1 MTSAAVATQIM
12 KSQLFNSLFL
22 CGRVFWTL
30 RPTINLA
37 LPCQTIA
44 NSRRLVLD
52 MRNQWAKEIVVG

>member
-1 MTSAAVATQIM
+1 MTSATAEAATQIM

-22 CGRVFWTL
+22 CGPVFWTL
-30 RPTINLA
+30 RPTINLS

-44 NSRRLVLD
+44 YD